1 MTASAVFAVVL
12 TGMFGAAWA
21 EDDDQI
27 TPLAAG
33 ASISHDFVKDWQ
45 HESGDDEWDWHSA
58 ASANAG
64 GSAALLAPLKPGVF
78 GTSEEATFSRDRMQN
93 QLDTANGLSLH
104 LTEVND
110 ARVLANETGLFTPGG
125 GINGILMKIVRA
137 IFGSLLWLVYIV
149 AMAVQKILE
158 ATMTVVGSLNPAK
171 IFIGVEGLNPT
182 SGTVVDGLTIE
193 DSGSQ
198 LRDFWSAAQGTGIV
212 IVGLLGAIG
221 LASSLL
227 GSHKMSKVFRSTLTR
242 LLFLVA
248 FLPLAFG
255 LFGTVVDWAANAISS
270 SASASNEV
278 VLTHM
283 IDTEAW
289 AAHNFDIPSDSLCG
303 TVGAEKTEIDSNVL
317 ASIIIPG
324 DKSSSVANEI
334 NSNNG
339 ITSDDAMALLGKWLS
354 SSSVSASEVSAIV
367 HDQLIANSDVETVKG
382 AIEDMIDKPGDEDE
396 GDDAYVLV
404 SGGTMSKSGNCY
416 AGKFSPIGTIAFGS
430 LESKNNS
437 VTIKT
442 ASSSATSVGFNDLGI
457 QSVSMVGQGFNGF
470 LVYVLML
477 VLLACPAFL
486 GIMYGWGL
494 VSETIKIGVRMVGHV
509 TLGFFGSLRSI
520 IAAVVG
526 FCGLMT
532 SIIATVVLYV
542 LSSILL
548 GVLPGRITGSIV
560 ALTGSGAT
568 DSWIL
573 PVGIILGCVI
583 AVVMTFSLIKL
594 RGAIVGGVGAA
605 MSRILAKLVGF
616 DDLEAQ
622 RAGDEAVSQ
631 SGVNLAGSDAD
642 ALGKS
647 AKKGAG
653 AAASLAVGAAMGGA
667 GGLMGRAGAAIGSMM
682 KVGGGSG
689 PGSGSGG
696 GSGSSSGSGGSGS
709 AGGTPAGGGSSAG
722 SAGGAPAGG
731 GSGGSGADDGDGSDD
746 DSSADGDGAGSDA
759 GDTDVDASSGD
770 TDVDASSDVDVDG
783 SAEAQGQ
790 PGADGRAADDG
801 GDESPGASDDAGQ
814 ASGSAPADGGNGET
828 SGSNASSGET
838 HSAEP
843 ADQQT
848 GPPDQVMP
856 QNSADQHTGSHNQ
869 AVSEGSAEAA
879 DQHTGPPDQAV
890 PQDSTAP
897 TSPSTDQPAPGPT
910 QQPSPPAEGRQSD
923 QGGAPKQ
930 SAPAPD
936 QTAGQHRAETEADE
950 TRRFAAEDK
959 ARLAAAAAP
968 AAWANARLNPLSERR
983 FQRRQAKTAQGQDY
997 AEKKLRD
1004 FNQATAQ
1011 LKAAERMAQANPSRA
1026 AKRQLQQA
1034 QAKAAK
1040 AGQQTL
1046 VAAKRVGSTARMD
1059 DRGRMRLQHV
1069 DPQPGQLLEQRRK
1082 AGARRDRRRARKQ
1095 QAGRPGSPNSSN
1107 SPS

>member
-1 MTASAVFAVVL
+1 MAEPRLKTSTSRRRGGKRRRWRLTALAVFAVVL
-12 TGMFGAAWA
+12 TGVFGAAWA

-33 ASISHDFVKDWQ
+33 ASISHDFVKDWS
-45 HESGDDEWDWHSA
+45 HEKGDDEWDWQSA
-58 ASANAG
+58 AAANAG
-64 GSAALLAPLKPGVF
+64 GSAALLAPLKPGIF
-78 GTSEEATFSRDRMQN
+78 GISEEATFSRERMQN

-125 GINGILMKIVRA
+125 GINGVLMKIVRA
-137 IFGSLLWLVYIV
+137 VFGSLLWLVYIV

-158 ATMTVVGSLNPAK
+158 ATMTVVGSLNPAN
-171 IFIGVEGLNPT
+171 IFIGVEGLGAP

-193 DSGSQ
+193 DSASQ
-198 LRDFWSAAQGTGIV
+198 LRDFWSAAQGTGII
-212 IVGLLGAIG
+212 IVGVLGAVG
-221 LASSLL
+221 VAASLL

-242 LLFLVA
+242 LLFIVA
-248 FLPLAFG
+248 FIPLAFG
-255 LFGTVVDWAANAISS
+255 LFGAVVDWAANAISS

-283 IDTEAW
+283 VDTEAW
-289 AAHNFDIPSDSLCG
+289 AAHSFDIPSDSLCG
-303 TVGAEKTEIDSNVL
+303 TVGPEKTEIDSGVL
-317 ASIIIPG
+317 ASIIIPDG
-324 DKSSSVANEI
+324 KNSSVANRI
-334 NSNNG
+334 NTNNG
-339 ITSDDAMALLGKWLS
+339 VTSDDAMALLGRWMS
-354 SSSVSASEVSAIV
+354 SSSVSASEMSAIV
-367 HDQLIANSDVETVKG
+367 HDQLIDNSDVETVKG
-382 AIEDMIDKPGDEDE
+382 DIEDMIDNPGDED
-396 GDDAYVLV
+396 DDHVLI
-404 SGGTMSKSGNCY
+404 SGGTMTKSGDCY

-442 ASSSATSVGFNDLGI
+442 ASSSATSVGFNDFGI

-470 LVYVLML
+470 LVYILIM

-486 GIMYGWGL
+486 GVMYGWGL
-494 VSETIKIGVRMVGHV
+494 VSETVKIGVRMVGHV
-509 TLGFFGSLRSI
+509 TLGFLGSLRSI

-526 FCGLMT
+526 FCGLMA
-532 SIIATVVLYV
+532 SIIATVVLYAM
-542 LSSILL
+542 SSILL
-548 GVLPGRITGSIV
+548 GVLPGRITGSIT

-568 DSWIL
+568 EAWIL

-583 AVVMTFSLIKL
+583 AVVMTFALIKL

-622 RAGDEAVSQ
+622 RAGDEAVAQ
-631 SGVNLAGSDAD
+631 SGVGLAGGDAD

-653 AAASLAVGAAMGGA
+653 AAASLAVGAAVAGA

-682 KVGGGSG
+682 GAGGGSGSGSG

-696 GSGSSSGSGGSGS
+696 SGSGS
-709 AGGTPAGGGSSAG
+709 AAGAPAGGGSSGGGASAG
-722 SAGGAPAGG
+722 SAGGAPAG
-731 GSGGSGADDGDGSDD
+731 SGGAGAGAGDNDGSDD
-746 DSSADGDGAGSDA
+746 DSSADGDGDGSDA

-770 TDVDASSDVDVDG
+770 TDVDGSSDVDVDVDG

-790 PGADGRAADDG
+790 PDADGGAVDDG
-801 GDESPGASDDAGQ
+801 GAESPDPPDDAGPIG
-814 ASGSAPADGGNGET
+814 GSAPDSGGET
-828 SGSNASSGET
+828 GGSSGET
-838 HSAEP
+838 DRAEP
-843 ADQQT
+843 ADQQA
-848 GPPDQVMP
+848 GPPDQP
-856 QNSADQHTGSHNQ
+856 THENSPPPAD
-869 AVSEGSAEAA
+869 
-879 DQHTGPPDQAV
+879 
-890 PQDSTAP
+890 
-897 TSPSTDQPAPGPT
+897 
-910 QQPSPPAEGRQSD
+910 QPSPEPSPQPPPQPQTEDSQAD
-923 QGGAPKQ
+923 QGGAPGR

-936 QTAGQHRAETEADE
+936 QTAEQRRAETEAEE
-950 TRRFAAEDK
+950 TRRLAAEDK
-959 ARLAAAAAP
+959 ARLAAAAAAP
-968 AAWANARLNPLSERR
+968 AAWANARLNPFSERR

-1026 AKRQLQQA
+1026 AKRQLQKA

-1046 VAAKRVGSTARMD
+1046 LAAKRVGSTARID
-1059 DRGRMRLQHV
+1059 DHGRMRLQHT
-1069 DPQPGQLLEQRRK
+1069 DPQPGRLLEQRRK
-1082 AGARRDRRRARKQ
+1082 AGARRDRRKARTQRAGQ
-1095 QAGRPGSPNSSN
+1095 PGSPDSSN